1 MCSVRTIYFWPGFH
15 VSEPSGVNYY
25 LEKGIFPM
33 NEQNYTCIKCGVS
46 ISQAEVDSGQGGV
59 VNDNAYCSEHY
70 QELVKKAALD
80 TQIIGEEN
88 SEAQESV
95 EEQE

>member
-1 MCSVRTIYFWPGFH
+1 
-15 VSEPSGVNYY
+15 
-25 LEKGIFPM
+25 M
-33 NEQNYTCIKCGVS
+33 NEQSYTCIKCGVS
-46 ISQAEVDSGQGGV
+46 ISQTAIDSGQGGV

-80 TQIIGEEN
+80 TQIIGEED
-88 SEAQESV
+88 SEEQKPA